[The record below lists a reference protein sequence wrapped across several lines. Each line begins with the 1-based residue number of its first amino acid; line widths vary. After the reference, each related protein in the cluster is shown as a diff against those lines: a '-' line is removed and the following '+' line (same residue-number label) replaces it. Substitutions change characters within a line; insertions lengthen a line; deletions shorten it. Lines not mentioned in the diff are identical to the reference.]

1 MQPAAYASAIPHYL
15 SPDRRDPVKR
25 YWEEPF
31 SQAVLRSAVAG
42 LPTASHAVRVLD
54 IGAGTGDGFALLSS
68 ALQNPD
74 AAGLPAPAVD
84 YVGMDFDPD
93 MVVTANELHEQTPN
107 VTFVQGDV
115 LDGVPDEPFDLY
127 MSAGVPY
134 SHLST
139 DELAVALSGIT
150 HNIKVHDR
158 AAAVVVDVL
167 GRYSLEWAANW
178 DKQSWD
184 YEMTFFQESTE
195 AVGAEMTFHSR
206 ESLDAAIRTACDAG
220 GLVVDHLDY
229 YDRSIMVGRHTATR
243 TFNKSIPAYRLLINR
258 LYEGDCDLDLGELR
272 LGAIDNVAPAYVS
285 TFFDAFR
292 EAWNGRITSALDLEH
307 ALGTPSPMSRRG
319 LAEKLC
325 ALEYGLQP
333 GFGSGHSL
341 IGVAYLHAG

>member
-15 SPDRRDPVKR
+15 SADRRDPVKR

-31 SQAVLRSAVAG
+31 SQAVLRSAVSG
-42 LPTASHAVRVLD
+42 LPATGGDVRVLD
-54 IGAGTGDGFALLSS
+54 IGAGTGDGFTLLNG
-68 ALQNPD
+68 ALQNRDDGRP
-74 AAGLPAPAVD
+74 AGPSVEYL
-84 YVGMDFDPD
+84 GMDFDHD
-93 MVVTANELHEQTPN
+93 MVATANELHQETPN
-107 VTFVQGDV
+107 VSFLQGDV

-134 SHLST
+134 SHLSA
-139 DELAVALSGIT
+139 DELAVALTGIS
-150 HNIKVHDR
+150 HNIKVQGKP
-158 AAAVVVDVL
+158 AAVVVDVL
-167 GRYSLEWAANW
+167 GRYSLEWTTNW

-206 ESLDAAIRTACDAG
+206 ASLDAAIRTACSEG
-220 GLVVDHLDY
+220 GLVVEHLDY

-243 TFNKSIPAYRLLINR
+243 TFNKAIPAYRLLINR
-258 LYEGDCDLDLGELR
+258 LYEGDCELDLAELT
-272 LGAIDNVAPAYVS
+272 LDPVPDDAPGYVS

-292 EAWNGRITSALDLEH
+292 AAWNARIRSAREQEH
-307 ALGTPSPMSRRG
+307 ALGAPSPLSRRS

-341 IGVAYLHAG
+341 IGVAYLHAA

>member
-42 LPTASHAVRVLD
+42 LPTASEAIRVLD
-54 IGAGTGDGFALLSS
+54 IGAGTGDGFSLLSA
-68 ALQNPD
+68 ALQRSDETGP
-74 AAGLPAPAVD
+74 LAPAVD

-93 MVVTANELHEQTPN
+93 MVVTANDLHRQTPN

-115 LDGVPDEPFDLY
+115 LDGVPAEPFDLY

-134 SHLST
+134 SHLSS
-139 DELAVALSGIT
+139 DELAVALSGIA

-158 AAAVVVDVL
+158 PAAVVVDVL
-167 GRYSLEWAANW
+167 GRYSLEWTANW

-206 ESLDAAIRTACDAG
+206 ESLDSAIRTACGAG
-220 GLVVDHLDY
+220 GLVVEHLDY

-258 LYEGDCDLDLGELR
+258 LYEGACEFDLDELLLGV
-272 LGAIDNVAPAYVS
+272 IDDEAPAYVS

-292 EAWNGRITSALDLEH
+292 EAWNGRIRSAQEQEY
-307 ALGTPSPMSRRG
+307 ALGAPSPLSRRS

-341 IGVAYLHAG
+341 IGVAHLHAG